1 MKSRPILF
9 SGSMVRALLDG
20 SKCQTRRIVKPQP
33 PDDCGGIEVG
43 PYHPT
48 IIRRGEDEPGPEVFG
63 AYSSDGSWGV
73 KCPHGQVGDALWVRE
88 TWAHDAE
95 SLEQCRASHE
105 DAFGGS
111 YGPYYR
117 ATEGA
122 PDTLKWKPSIFM
134 PRWAS
139 RITLQITGVRV
150 ERLQDIS
157 EADAMAE
164 GAPSYEE
171 GVDSPPRDTEHEWS
185 YTASFQRLWE
195 SINGPGAWATNP
207 FVWVLEFT
215 TISGAKNE
223 L

>member
-1 MKSRPILF
+1 MRSRPILF

-73 KCPHGQVGDALWVRE
+73 KCPHGQVGDELWVRE
-88 TWAHDAE
+88 TWRV
-95 SLEQCRASHE
+95 C
-105 DAFGGS
+105 GGKEYEYQQDRS
-111 YGPYYR
+111 QVMYR
-117 ATEGA
+117 ATHQEDGF
-122 PDTLKWKPSIFM
+122 PLTWESYTWKPSIFM

-139 RITLQITGVRV
+139 RITLDEITDVRV

-157 EADAMAE
+157 EADAIAE
-164 GAPSYEE
+164 GVKWFRSGAVECP
-171 GVDSPPRDTEHEWS
+171 GSPETPVQA
-185 YTASFQRLWE
+185 YKQLWQ
-195 SINGPGAWATNP
+195 SIHGPGSWAINP
-207 FVWVLEFT
+207 WVFVVSFT